1 MNDIVY
7 VGKHLRTY
15 TVQKHYHEHWEFVYC
30 TSGGGTFEFEDN
42 TVVHY
47 STGDVVVV
55 PPKIW
60 HTNNSVKGFTNIH
73 IRVAEAMLPF
83 KSVVTIHDDSDKH
96 VLRAFE
102 DLFFYFNSAL
112 DKRQLLVSAFCNLI
126 MNYVIAFQNN
136 SPLSK
141 VVEEIKSNIVKN
153 FPDSNYQLDKYLH
166 SLPFSYDYLR
176 KLFKSEIGITP
187 HAFLTNM
194 RLQTAEKLLSS
205 LDHEYNVT
213 KVALMVGY
221 DEPLYFSRVFKKQY
235 GCSPLNYA
243 NRKHVR
249 PDPEFATGGVQPSV
263 PKSD

>member
-15 TVQKHYHEHWEFVYC
+15 AVQSHYHDNWEFVYC

-42 TVVHY
+42 TTVHY
-47 STGDVVVV
+47 SAGDVVVV
-55 PPKIW
+55 PPRIY
-60 HTNNSVKGFTNIH
+60 HANNSVKGFMNIH
-73 IRVAEAMLPF
+73 IRVSDAMLPF

-102 DLFFYFNSAL
+102 DLFFYFNSSL
-112 DKRQLLVSAFCNLI
+112 DKRQLLLSAFSNLI
-126 MNYVIAFQNN
+126 INYVIAFQNN

-153 FPDSNYQLDKYLH
+153 FPDSNYELDSYLRT
-166 SLPFSYDYLR
+166 LPFSYDYLR

-205 LDHEYNVT
+205 MDHEYNVT

-243 NRKHVR
+243 NRKH
-249 PDPEFATGGVQPSV
+249 
-263 PKSD
+263 KSSGEVTVTKVTPPRLIGE

>member
-15 TVQKHYHEHWEFVYC
+15 TVQKHFHEHWEFVYC
-30 TSGGGTFEFEDN
+30 TSGGGTFEFDDN
-42 TVVHY
+42 TTVNY
-47 STGDVVVV
+47 SAGDVVVV
-55 PPKIW
+55 PPKLN

-83 KSVVTIHDDSDKH
+83 KTAVTIHDDSDRH
-96 VLRAFE
+96 VLHAFE
-102 DLFFYFNSAL
+102 DAFFYFNSAL
-112 DKRQLLVSAFCNLI
+112 DKKQLLISAFCNLI
-126 MNYVIAFQNN
+126 VNYVIAFQDN

-153 FPDSNYQLDKYLH
+153 FPDSNYQLDEYLH

-243 NRKHVR
+243 HRKHK
-249 PDPEFATGGVQPSV
+249 PADKQKSTGGGYVDSL
-263 PKSD
+263 SE

>member
-15 TVQKHYHEHWEFVYC
+15 NVQKHYHDHWEFVYC
-30 TSGGGTFEFEDN
+30 TGGSGTFEFDDS
-42 TVVHY
+42 TVVNY

-55 PPKIW
+55 PPKIY

-73 IRVAEAMLPF
+73 VRMADAMLPF
-83 KSVVTIHDDSDKH
+83 KTAVTIHDDSDKH
-96 VLRAFE
+96 VLSAFE
-102 DLFFYFNSAL
+102 DLFFYFNSAI
-112 DKRQLLVSAFCNLI
+112 DKRRLLVSAFCNLI
-126 MNYVIAFQNN
+126 VNYVMAFQNN
-136 SPLSK
+136 NPLSQ

-153 FPDSNYQLDKYLH
+153 FPDSNYQLNEYLH

-187 HAFLTNM
+187 HAYLTNM

-213 KVALMVGY
+213 KVALMVGF

-243 NRKHVR
+243 NRKHQKNPPIVK
-249 PDPEFATGGVQPSV
+249 GGGESTL
-263 PKSD
+263 

>member
-15 TVQKHYHEHWEFVYC
+15 NVQKHYHDHWEFVYC
-30 TSGGGTFEFEDN
+30 TGGSGTFEFDDS
-42 TVVHY
+42 TVVNY

-55 PPKIW
+55 PPKIY

-73 IRVAEAMLPF
+73 VRMADAMLPF
-83 KSVVTIHDDSDKH
+83 KTAVTIHDDSDKH
-96 VLRAFE
+96 VLSAFE
-102 DLFFYFNSAL
+102 DLFFYFNSTI
-112 DKRQLLVSAFCNLI
+112 DKRRLLVSAFCNLI
-126 MNYVIAFQNN
+126 VNYVMAFQNN
-136 SPLSK
+136 NPLSQ

-153 FPDSNYQLDKYLH
+153 FPDSNYQLNEYLH

-187 HAFLTNM
+187 HAYLTNM

-213 KVALMVGY
+213 KVALMVGF

-243 NRKHVR
+243 NRKHQKNPPIVK
-249 PDPEFATGGVQPSV
+249 GGGGESTL
-263 PKSD
+263 